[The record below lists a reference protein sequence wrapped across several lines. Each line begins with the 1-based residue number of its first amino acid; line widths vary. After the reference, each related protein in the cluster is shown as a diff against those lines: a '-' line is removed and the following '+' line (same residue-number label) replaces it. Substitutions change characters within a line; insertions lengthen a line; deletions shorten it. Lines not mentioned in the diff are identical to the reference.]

1 MGGIML
7 DGLRQTLA
15 ERYERHKHRPFLEA
29 CMATC
34 ALMAIADG
42 EVSLSERGRL
52 DQIIDAIDRLSI
64 FDVHEAIDLFNETIE
79 AIKADPAKGREDA
92 LKPITDC
99 HSDAGDAVLL
109 VKVALA
115 VGQVDGVLLPSE
127 RAQCEIIC
135 QALGLNLSDF
145 E

>member
-1 MGGIML
+1 ML
-7 DGLRQTLA
+7 DGLRQVLA

-34 ALMAIADG
+34 ALVAIADG

-64 FDVHEAIDLFNETIE
+64 FDVHEAVDLFNETID
-79 AIKADPAKGREDA
+79 AIKANPVDGRKQA
-92 LKPITDC
+92 LKPIAEC
-99 HSDAGDAVLL
+99 RSEAGDAVLL

-115 VGQVDGVLLPSE
+115 VGQVDGVLLASE
-127 RAQCEIIC
+127 RAQCEVIC
-135 QALGLNLSDF
+135 KALGLNLSDF